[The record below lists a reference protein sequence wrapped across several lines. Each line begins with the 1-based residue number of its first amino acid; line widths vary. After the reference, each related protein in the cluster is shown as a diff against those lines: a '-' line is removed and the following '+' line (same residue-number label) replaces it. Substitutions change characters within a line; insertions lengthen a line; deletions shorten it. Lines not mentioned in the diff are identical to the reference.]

1 MYRISYLLRQMTMG
15 MLKLIS
21 SLPRSIS
28 RILST
33 LKPLSIYVMGLFY
46 VSVGYKHFQDPEW
59 FIQIVPPILPF
70 KLTLVYISGIFEIL
84 LGILLMVPAFQSIAA
99 RGLIILLIC
108 VYPANIYLALTSGAA
123 MNTSPE
129 IAWGRL
135 PLQFVF
141 LGLAYW
147 HSKDQ

>member
-1 MYRISYLLRQMTMG
+1 MG
-15 MLKLIS
+15 MLNLIS
-21 SLPRSIS
+21 NMTRSILK
-28 RILST
+28 ILAI

-46 VSVGYKHFQDPEW
+46 AIVGYKHFQDPEW

-70 KLTLVYISGIFEIL
+70 KLTLVHISGLFEIL

-108 VYPANIYLALTSGAA
+108 VYPANIYLALTNGAA
-123 MNTSPE
+123 MNISPE

-135 PLQFVF
+135 PFQFVF